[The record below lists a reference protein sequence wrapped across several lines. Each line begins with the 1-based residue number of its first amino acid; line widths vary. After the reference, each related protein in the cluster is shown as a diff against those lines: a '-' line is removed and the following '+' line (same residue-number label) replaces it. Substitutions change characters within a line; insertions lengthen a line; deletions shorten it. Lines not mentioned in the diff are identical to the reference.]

1 MFLTPDSTSDA
12 ITGSSGGRP
21 AFCACLASQRASS
34 ACEALSPGYSA
45 AACVRSIEADRSAA
59 AGAGAAAEDTAS
71 GGGGAVA
78 TAPGGGAAAA
88 ADAAGRLTCE
98 GSIAFRNITDW
109 LRFFFVSC
117 LTIAWKSWLSLR
129 RTSAASRATR
139 AWALATTVASKGGA
153 AAGCTPAGGARGGG
167 GGGLPRGAG
176 DQGRPGAHHPG
187 PAVRQRPPAGELLGV
202 VGL

>member
-59 AGAGAAAEDTAS
+59 AGAGAAADDTAS

-78 TAPGGGAAAA
+78 TAPGGAAAAA

-109 LRFFFVSC
+109 LRFLFVSC

-129 RTSAASRATR
+129 RTPAGSRRPGDGALAPSAAST
-139 AWALATTVASKGGA
+139 GGA
-153 AAGCTPAGGARGGG
+153 PGGCTAAAAPAGA
-167 GGGLPRGAG
+167 
-176 DQGRPGAHHPG
+176 
-187 PAVRQRPPAGELLGV
+187 PAG
-202 VGL
+202 